1 MTGADTIV
9 VGQCYESLL
18 HYLYEYAADGSTVT
32 STKPLLAESWDFSED
47 NLTVTFHLKKG
58 VKFHNGTEMKAA
70 DVIYSFERALNSE
83 TKKPLMQ
90 NYVSA
95 EATDDYTVVIKL
107 SDVVPT
113 LLYNISQIPVLSKS
127 YMEEKGEEAILEGTM
142 GTSLTCLRI
151 IRLPRVFR

>member
-1 MTGADTIV
+1 M
-9 VGQCYESLL
+9 L

-142 GTSLTCLRI
+142 GTGPYMLADHQVAQSFSLNG
-151 IRLPRVFR
+151 V